1 MRYGGSQ
8 VEPLADGEDLYGP
21 VEAELGFFYAT
32 LHRSFFWARDFT
44 CDLVQSKLPGEA
56 VGNWETCDRG
66 IAEQQREKESL
77 DEGACRPCS
86 RLASHG

>member
-32 LHRSFFWARDFT
+32 LHRSFFGLGIS
-44 CDLVQSKLPGEA
+44 LVILFRANCLGKL
-56 VGNWETCDRG
+56 RG
-66 IAEQQREKESL
+66 IGRHVTGELQSSRGKRKAWMKEHV
-77 DEGACRPCS
+77 DPA
-86 RLASHG
+86 AD